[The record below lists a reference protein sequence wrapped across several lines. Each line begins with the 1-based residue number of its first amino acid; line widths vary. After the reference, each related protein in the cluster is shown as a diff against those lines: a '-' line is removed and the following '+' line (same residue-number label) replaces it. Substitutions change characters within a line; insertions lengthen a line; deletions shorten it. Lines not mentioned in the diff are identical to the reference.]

1 MPMSEGPAA
10 MSCPAEWSDLG
21 SILASADGKA
31 CLYGYLRAMD
41 SGDPSPR
48 RFYKHIELLD
58 EVALF
63 RREADDAQRRAERI
77 VSLYVTPKTS
87 PGGLYAAAPTAEQLK
102 QADISADQFE
112 PLEDAAREA
121 LKPFVT
127 QFLSDVK
134 KGEKTVRQRVKESGY
149 LAFSEQLNGGKKKA
163 HVCAL
168 C

>member
-1 MPMSEGPAA
+1 MSGPAQ
-10 MSCPAEWSDLG
+10 WTDLG
-21 SILASADGKA
+21 SILSSQEGRA

-41 SGDPSPR
+41 DGDPAPR
-48 RFYKHIELLD
+48 RFHQHIELLD

-77 VSLYVTPKTS
+77 VQRYVEPNGAA
-87 PGGLYAAAPTAEQLK
+87 GGLYAAAPSAEQLRRPGVG
-102 QADISADQFE
+102 AEQFE
-112 PLEDAAREA
+112 PLEQAAREA

-134 KGEKTVRQRVKESGY
+134 KSEKTVRQRVKESGY
-149 LAFSEQLNGGKKKA
+149 LEFSEKLSGGKKKTN
-163 HVCAL
+163 VCTL